1 MKFILDTN
9 IVLSYAMNKQKILDY
24 IDSIFTL
31 FADENFITIS
41 VITVG
46 ELYSIALQRNWGK
59 QKNIDLNRIINK
71 LFILDINHDALVKRY
86 AEIDAYSQGKLA
98 NKPLPPGVSA
108 RNMGKND
115 LWIAA
120 TASVTNA
127 TLITTDNDFEH
138 LNNTFLNLFYID
150 ISKFV

>member
-1 MKFILDTN
+1 MILLLDTN
-9 IVLSYAMNKQKILDY
+9 IVLSYSLNKQPTVDY
-24 IDSIFTL
+24 IEGIIHLFDKSNTLIISI
-31 FADENFITIS
+31 A
-41 VITVG
+41 TVA
-46 ELYSIALQRNWGK
+46 ELYSIILQRQWGK
-59 QKNIDLNRIINK
+59 SKIENLQELMEQFIVVDISSMDLV
-71 LFILDINHDALVKRY
+71 DCY